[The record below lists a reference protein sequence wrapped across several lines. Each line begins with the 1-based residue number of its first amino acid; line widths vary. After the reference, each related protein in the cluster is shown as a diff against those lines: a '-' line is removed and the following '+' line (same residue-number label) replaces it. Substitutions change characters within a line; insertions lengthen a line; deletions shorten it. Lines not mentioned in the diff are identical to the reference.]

1 MNDVERLS
9 SGHKHLDAVLGGG
22 LPSNAINLIVGL
34 PGSGKTMLAEQY
46 LFHNATAARPGLYF
60 TTASE
65 PLEKLIRYGQRL
77 SFFDVG
83 AVGESVF
90 YDDLGPVLQREG
102 LQAASERIVTALKD
116 HRPGFLII
124 DSFKALQTYAA
135 DPLEFRRFVIEL
147 TGRVTALAIDSF
159 WIGEYA
165 VDEIA
170 TAPEFAVADAII
182 ALDARRQGDRTVRS
196 LQVLK
201 LRGSGFM
208 SGAHS
213 YRLSSDGLDVFP
225 RLADTG
231 SEVAYD
237 LSRARISTG
246 IDTLDEMVG
255 GGLWPG
261 SATLIAGPSGSG
273 KSLTGLQFLREG
285 ARNGERVIF
294 ASLQENP
301 SQIARVGRGYGWD
314 LAGIDIFYRSPV
326 DIYIDEWVYELL
338 TLVEETGAK
347 RILIDSLSDLRVASP
362 DQTRYHEYVYSL
374 GQRCSRLGITLF
386 MTHEIHDLFGDAG
399 VIDSQISHL
408 SDNVIILKYLLT
420 SDSVQRAMIVLKTR
434 GTEHEQAIREYS
446 ITDSGITFGPR
457 EAGGPTSS
465 GSRRSREKFD
475 RTKRSPAA

>member
-1 MNDVERLS
+1 MNDIERLA
-9 SGHKHLDAVLGGG
+9 SGHEPLDAVLGGG

-34 PGSGKTMLAEQY
+34 PGSGKTTLAEQY
-46 LFHNATAARPGLYF
+46 LFHNASAARPGLYF

-77 SFFDVG
+77 SFFDIG

-90 YDDLGPVLQREG
+90 YEDLGPVLQREG
-102 LQAASERIVTALKD
+102 LQAALDRIVAALKD
-116 HRPGFLII
+116 RRPGFLII

-135 DPLEFRRFVIEL
+135 DPLAFRRFVIDL
-147 TGRVTALAIDSF
+147 TGRVSAMAINSF
-159 WIGEYA
+159 WVGEYA
-165 VDEIA
+165 VDELA
-170 TAPEFAVADAII
+170 SAPEFAVADAIL
-182 ALDARRQGDRTVRS
+182 ALDAQRQGDRTVRS

-201 LRGSGFM
+201 LRGSGFQ
-208 SGAHS
+208 SGVHT
-213 YRLSSDGLDVFP
+213 YRLSSDGLSVFP
-225 RLADTG
+225 RLADSG

-237 LSRARISTG
+237 LSPRRISTG
-246 IDTLDEMVG
+246 ITTLDDMVG

-261 SATLIAGPSGSG
+261 SATLLAGASGTG

-285 ARNGERVIF
+285 ARDGERVVF

-338 TLVEETGAK
+338 KVVEQTGAK

-362 DQTRYHEYVYSL
+362 DATRYHEYVYSL

-408 SDNVIILKYLLT
+408 SDNVIILKYLLGPDT
-420 SDSVQRAMIVLKTR
+420 VKRAMLVLKTR
-434 GTEHEQAIREYS
+434 GSEHEQGIREYAIS
-446 ITDSGITFGPR
+446 DRGITFVGAA
-457 EAGGPTSS
+457 AGDPAHS
-465 GSRRSREKFD
+465 GRLTLASES
-475 RTKRSPAA
+475 

>member
-1 MNDVERLS
+1 
-9 SGHKHLDAVLGGG
+9 
-22 LPSNAINLIVGL
+22 
-34 PGSGKTMLAEQY
+34 
-46 LFHNATAARPGLYF
+46 
-60 TTASE
+60 
-65 PLEKLIRYGQRL
+65 
-77 SFFDVG
+77 
-83 AVGESVF
+83 VF
-90 YDDLGPVLQREG
+90 YEDLGPVLQREG
-102 LQAASERIVTALKD
+102 LQAALERIVAAIKD
-116 HRPGFLII
+116 RRPGFLII

-147 TGRVTALAIDSF
+147 TGRVTALAINSF

-165 VDEIA
+165 VEEIA

-196 LQVLK
+196 LHVLK

-208 SGAHS
+208 SGVHS
-213 YRLSSDGLDVFP
+213 YRLSSDGVSVFP

-231 SEVAYD
+231 SEAAYD
-237 LSRARISTG
+237 LSPGRISTG
-246 IDTLDEMVG
+246 IETLDEMVG

-285 ARNGERVIF
+285 ARNDERVIF
-294 ASLQENP
+294 ASMQENP

-314 LAGIDIFYRSPV
+314 LAGIDIYYRSPV

-338 TLVEETGAK
+338 ALVDATGAK

-408 SDNVIILKYLLT
+408 SDNVIILKYVLT
-420 SDSVQRAMIVLKTR
+420 PETVHRAMLVLKTR
-434 GTEHEQAIREYS
+434 GTEHEQGIREYT
-446 ITDSGITFGPR
+446 ITDRGITFL
-457 EAGGPTSS
+457 AGGAPGAATS
-465 GSRRSREKFD
+465 RSEA
-475 RTKRSPAA
+475 RSAHAG